1 MDKIQFLFYFSSED
15 LCLIETKRT
24 DLPTFAPL
32 SDIYKWLIYSKSA
45 KEFVTLSFRNMVKA
59 DTNESRSFA
68 EAELEF
74 DSKQAELNY
83 QGRVFKLITENPQ
96 QISPD
101 LKVETEKYLLGSV

>member
-24 DLPTFAPL
+24 DLPSQAPL
-32 SDIYKWLIYSKSA
+32 SEIYKWLIYSKAA
-45 KEFVTLSFRNMVKA
+45 KEFVTLSFRNMIKG

-74 DSKQAELNY
+74 DGNQAELNY
-83 QGRVFKLITENPQ
+83 QGRVFKLIVENPQ
-96 QISPD
+96 QISPN
-101 LKVETEKYLLGSV
+101 LKAETEKYLLGLV